1 MFLSFEVFKPFKASS
16 YEKDF
21 FKSID
26 KIWILGQKFM
36 QDGFS
41 IQETQM
47 QVNGFRKAHSGFAES
62 KIEVL
67 KGFMKFVFLQV
78 RYRS

>member
-1 MFLSFEVFKPFKASS
+1 
-16 YEKDF
+16 
-21 FKSID
+21 
-26 KIWILGQKFM
+26 M
-36 QDGFS
+36 QDGFA

-47 QVNGFRKAHSGFAES
+47 QVYGFRKAHSGLAES